1 MGIGLVI
8 CLVENQFPQ
17 LAFVHE
23 LTAFILLI
31 TFWSVNEY
39 LSSPRKPHIVIS
51 NFAASRSNGC

>member
-1 MGIGLVI
+1 MI

-23 LTAFILLI
+23 LTAFFLLI
-31 TFWSVNEY
+31 VFWSVNEY
-39 LSSPRKPHIVIS
+39 LSSPGKPHIVIS